1 MDQYLVAAVA
11 LVAFALVAAG
21 YFIGS
26 TERKSRKSGDDAKSG
41 PDDVAKRSRRA
52 F

>member
-1 MDQYLVAAVA
+1 MVDQYLVAALA
-11 LVAFALVAAG
+11 LVAFAVFASG

-26 TERKSRKSGDDAKSG
+26 TERRSRIYILNDNY
-41 PDDVAKRSRRA
+41 PDDVESRSRRA